1 MKQQFIC
8 ERRPKADPRNIVLG
22 KNYRITFLTDR
33 LVRFEYNESGAFV
46 DEASQV
52 IWYRDLEEVPFEIKQ
67 KNNFLEIQTKS
78 IRIRYDERAFDESI
92 LSVKLKKPDNGC
104 DRNGIMAEKRIVI
117 FSELPVRSMKQTA
130 GSDWK
135 KEFFPGMDLQY

>member
-52 IWYRDLEEVPFEIKQ
+52 IWYQGFR
-67 KNNFLEIQTKS
+67 
-78 IRIRYDERAFDESI
+78 R
-92 LSVKLKKPDNGC
+92 
-104 DRNGIMAEKRIVI
+104 
-117 FSELPVRSMKQTA
+117 
-130 GSDWK
+130 GS
-135 KEFFPGMDLQY
+135 F

>member
-78 IRIRYDERAFDESI
+78 IRIRYDERAFDEGI
-92 LSVKLKKPDNGC
+92 LSVKLKNRTMDVIW
-104 DRNGIMAEKRIVI
+104 NGIMEKR
-117 FSELPVRSMKQTA
+117 
-130 GSDWK
+130 GS
-135 KEFFPGMDLQY
+135 

>member
-67 KNNFLEIQTKS
+67 K
-78 IRIRYDERAFDESI
+78 
-92 LSVKLKKPDNGC
+92 
-104 DRNGIMAEKRIVI
+104 VI
-117 FSELPVRSMKQTA
+117 FLLYSQKEPLLNPCTILPAKPHPQMHRIHYIQI
-130 GSDWK
+130 
-135 KEFFPGMDLQY
+135 

>member
-67 KNNFLEIQTKS
+67 KNNFLTFLLYSLFKNSFKFYNQK
-78 IRIRYDERAFDESI
+78 
-92 LSVKLKKPDNGC
+92 N
-104 DRNGIMAEKRIVI
+104 
-117 FSELPVRSMKQTA
+117 
-130 GSDWK
+130 
-135 KEFFPGMDLQY
+135 LQ

>member
-92 LSVKLKKPDNGC
+92 LSVKLRKPDNGC
-104 DRNGIMAEKRIVI
+104 DLEWYYGKKRIVI

>member
-52 IWYRDLEEVPFEIKQ
+52 IWYPPFY
-67 KNNFLEIQTKS
+67 LS
-78 IRIRYDERAFDESI
+78 IGLTRLPIV
-92 LSVKLKKPDNGC
+92 SV
-104 DRNGIMAEKRIVI
+104 DR
-117 FSELPVRSMKQTA
+117 
-130 GSDWK
+130 
-135 KEFFPGMDLQY
+135 

>member
-52 IWYRDLEEVPFEIKQ
+52 IWYRDLEEVPFEISRKITFWRSRQ
-67 KNNFLEIQTKS
+67 KAYGYAMMREHLM
-78 IRIRYDERAFDESI
+78 RAS
-92 LSVKLKKPDNGC
+92 
-104 DRNGIMAEKRIVI
+104 
-117 FSELPVRSMKQTA
+117 
-130 GSDWK
+130 
-135 KEFFPGMDLQY
+135 

>member
-92 LSVKLKKPDNGC
+92 LSVKLKKPEQW
-104 DRNGIMAEKRIVI
+104 M
-117 FSELPVRSMKQTA
+117 
-130 GSDWK
+130 
-135 KEFFPGMDLQY
+135 

>member
-1 MKQQFIC
+1 M
-8 ERRPKADPRNIVLG
+8 
-22 KNYRITFLTDR
+22 
-33 LVRFEYNESGAFV
+33 

-92 LSVKLKKPDNGC
+92 LSVKLKNRTMDVIW
-104 DRNGIMAEKRIVI
+104 NGIMAEKRIVI

-135 KEFFPGMDLQY
+135 RNSFQGWICSIR